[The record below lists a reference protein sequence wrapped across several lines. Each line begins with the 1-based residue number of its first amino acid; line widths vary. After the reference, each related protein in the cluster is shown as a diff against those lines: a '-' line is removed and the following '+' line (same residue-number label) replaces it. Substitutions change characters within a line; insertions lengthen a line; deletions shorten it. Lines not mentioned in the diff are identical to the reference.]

1 MNLSDLSVK
10 LFADGADLNNILELK
25 NKPFIKG
32 FTTNPTLMRQSGV
45 LSYKSFASQ
54 IINNIGNKSI
64 SFEVLSDD
72 FNEMERQGIEI
83 AGWGENVYVKIPISN
98 CAGELT
104 TRVIKNLV
112 RQGCKLNITAIMT
125 IDQIKNIVSDLDS
138 SIPSYISIFGGRI
151 ADTGRDPVETFEKAR
166 DIVKNLTKCEIIWAS
181 PRELLNIFQAEKA
194 RCHIITLTNDLLKKL
209 PLIGKD
215 LSEYSQD
222 TVKMFIEDAIQSNLT
237 L

>member
-1 MNLSDLSVK
+1 MNLDILNIK
-10 LFADGADLNNILELK
+10 LFADGADLKNIFELNNK
-25 NKPFIKG
+25 SYIKG

-45 LSYKSFASQ
+45 SSYKSFASE
-54 IINNIGNKSI
+54 IINSIGNKSI

-72 FNEMERQGIEI
+72 FYEMERQGNEI
-83 AGWGENVYVKIPISN
+83 ASWGENVYVKIPISN

-104 TRVIKNLV
+104 TRVIKKLV
-112 RQGCKLNITAIMT
+112 KQGCKLNITAIMT
-125 IDQIKNIVSDLDS
+125 LDQINNIVNDLDS
-138 SIPSYISIFGGRI
+138 NIPSYISIFGGRI

-166 DIVKNLTKCEIIWAS
+166 NVIANFPKCEIIWAS
-181 PRELLNIFQAEKA
+181 PRELLNIFQAEKSG
-194 RCHIITLTNDLLKKL
+194 CDIITLTNDLLKKI

-222 TVKMFIEDAIQSNLT
+222 TVKMFVADAIESNLK

>member
-1 MNLSDLSVK
+1 MNLDTLNIK
-10 LFADGADLNNILELK
+10 LFADGADLKNIFELNNK
-25 NKPFIKG
+25 SYIKG

-45 LSYKSFASQ
+45 SSYKSFASE

-72 FNEMERQGIEI
+72 FHEMERQGNEI
-83 AGWGENVYVKIPISN
+83 ASWGENVYVKIPISN
-98 CAGELT
+98 CAGEST

-112 RQGCKLNITAIMT
+112 KQGCKLNITAVMT
-125 IDQIKNIVSDLDS
+125 LDQITNIVNDLDS
-138 SIPSYISIFGGRI
+138 NIPSYISIFGGRI

-166 DIVKNLTKCEIIWAS
+166 DIIMNLAKCEIIWAS
-181 PRELLNIFQAEKA
+181 PRELLNIFQAEKSG
-194 RCHIITLTNDLLKKL
+194 CDIITLTNDLLKKL

-222 TVKMFIEDAIQSNLT
+222 TVKMFVEDAIQSDLNL
-237 L
+237 